1 MFKSFSTEH
10 CQKRTFAWHFF
21 LNIVD
26 QFKYVLNKFEEVK
39 FTNVFMGSNAIL
51 YSNNKSYL
59 EQMVILT
66 IILNANISA
75 FIVCFSIFF
84 FSLVHKSI
92 FMVLES
98 TKHSVWSENQIFWE
112 SFQESWHLV
121 ETESRK
127 ISHE

>member
-1 MFKSFSTEH
+1 MPFLEVKL
-10 CQKRTFAWHFF
+10 RTIAVSLVSRGKMVFFTKQCSNLLALNIAKKEPLHDIF

-39 FTNVFMGSNAIL
+39 FTNVFMGSNTIL
-51 YSNNKSYL
+51 SSNNKRYL

-98 TKHSVWSENQIFWE
+98 TKHSV
-112 SFQESWHLV
+112 
-121 ETESRK
+121 
-127 ISHE
+127 

>member
-1 MFKSFSTEH
+1 MPFLEVKL
-10 CQKRTFAWHFF
+10 RTIAVSLVSRGKMVFFTKQCSNLLALNIAKKEPLHDIFF

-39 FTNVFMGSNAIL
+39 FTNVFMRSNAIL
-51 YSNNKSYL
+51 SSNNKSYL

-84 FSLVHKSI
+84 SLVHKSI

-98 TKHSVWSENQIFWE
+98 TKHSV
-112 SFQESWHLV
+112 
-121 ETESRK
+121 
-127 ISHE
+127 